1 MANIFNMLKQA
12 HTLKREM
19 GKVSAGWAAIESE
32 GVSRKG
38 SVSVRMDGTMKITK
52 VTIAPELLVRGDASV
67 IEEMVVEA
75 AQNAREKVQGLAAA
89 SVKKIAG
96 DIPLPF

>member
-19 GKVSAGWAAIESE
+19 GKVSAGLAAIESE

-96 DIPLPF
+96 DIQLPF

>member
-19 GKVSAGWAAIESE
+19 GKVSAGLATIESE

-38 SVSVRMDGTMKITK
+38 QVSVKMDGTMKITK
-52 VTIAPELLVRGDASV
+52 VTIAPELVAKGDVRA

-75 AQNAREKVQGLAAA
+75 AQNAREKAQGLAAA
-89 SVKKIAG
+89 SMKKIAG